1 MSAQQSGSAT
11 VFGRLERRGVL
22 LGLSAAQLVVVGV
35 AATVAVTAVYSAGS
49 GGLLVSAPLWVV
61 LLVVGTVTVGG
72 RPLVGWLPLVAVWRG
87 RQLLGATSVARST
100 STRVEPQPR
109 TIALPG
115 GAGHLELVE
124 EPALGGVLVVDRR
137 AGTATAL
144 LAVNAS
150 GFLLGDSSVQE
161 HKVGAWGRVLA
172 GVCQQSTIVRIQI
185 LVRTVPGGLTP
196 ARQWWREH
204 RGASR
209 SPIADAVSAMLDDK
223 FVSAHRRETLLAVA
237 ARLPRG
243 YRGGHRER
251 LQPVVAQFDAV
262 ASSLRAADLNPS
274 GWLDTARLAEVLTS
288 AYDPAAAARREGL
301 PARSMPPADGVH
313 ERWASIVVGTEF
325 HATYWVS
332 EWPRTATHPGF
343 LQPLLLGDIGARVLS
358 VIAEPLPT
366 VRALREIRRAKV
378 EHAADAAQ
386 RERIGQIEDEATR
399 AEVADLQRREAEL
412 VAGHGDLRFTGLVT
426 VSAGSEVQLEDRCV
440 ALETAAAQAMCE
452 VRRLVGQQGV
462 AFLAGALPLARG
474 VL

>member
-1 MSAQQSGSAT
+1 MSAPQSGSTT

-35 AATVAVTAVYSAGS
+35 AAAVAVAAVYSAGS

-72 RPLVGWLPLVAVWRG
+72 RPLVGWLPLMTAWRG
-87 RQLLGATSVARST
+87 RRLLGTTSVARST
-100 STRVEPQPR
+100 RVEHQPR
-109 TIALPG
+109 ALTLPG
-115 GAGHLELVE
+115 VAGRLELVE

-150 GFLLGDSSVQE
+150 GFLLDDGSVQE

-172 GVCQQSTIVRIQI
+172 GVCQQSTIVRVQI
-185 LVRTVPGGLTP
+185 LVRTVPGGLSR

-204 RGASR
+204 RGATGSR
-209 SPIADAVSAMLDDK
+209 IAEAVSAMLDDG
-223 FVSAHRRETLLAVA
+223 FVSAHRRETLLVVA

-243 YRGGHRER
+243 YRGGHLER
-251 LQPVVAQFDAV
+251 LQAVVAQLDAV

-301 PARSMPPADGVH
+301 PARPMPPADGVN
-313 ERWASIVVGTEF
+313 ERWASIIIGTAF

-332 EWPRTATHPGF
+332 EWPRSAAHPGF
-343 LQPLLLGDIGARVLS
+343 LQPLLLGDTGTRVLS

-366 VRALREIRRAKV
+366 ARALREIRKAKV

-386 RERIGQIEDEATR
+386 RQRIGQIEDEATR

-426 VSAGSEVQLEDRCV
+426 VSAGSETQLQDRCV

>member
-1 MSAQQSGSAT
+1 MSASQSGSAT

-22 LGLSAAQLVVVGV
+22 HGLSAAQLVVVGV
-35 AATVAVTAVYSAGS
+35 AAAVAVTSVYSAGS

-87 RQLLGATSVARST
+87 RQLLGATSVARSI
-100 STRVEPQPR
+100 RVEHQPG
-109 TIALPG
+109 TLTLPG
-115 GAGHLELVE
+115 VAGRLELVE

-137 AGTATAL
+137 AGTAAAL

-150 GFLLGDSSVQE
+150 GLLLDDGSVQE
-161 HKVGAWGRVLA
+161 HKVAAWGRVLA
-172 GVCQQSTIVRIQI
+172 GVCQQSTIVRVQI

-209 SPIADAVSAMLDDK
+209 SPIADAVSAMLDEG
-223 FVSAHRRETLLAVA
+223 FVAAHRRETLLAVA

-243 YRGGHRER
+243 YQGGHRER
-251 LQPVVAQFDAV
+251 LPAVVAQLEAV
-262 ASSLRAADLNPS
+262 ASSLRATDLNPS
-274 GWLDTARLAEVLTS
+274 GWLDTDRLAEVLTS
-288 AYDPAAAARREGL
+288 AYDPPVAARREGL
-301 PARSMPPADGVH
+301 PTWSMWPADGVN
-313 ERWASIVVGTEF
+313 ERWASLVIGTGF

-332 EWPRTATHPGF
+332 EWPRSGTHPGF
-343 LQPLLLGDIGARVLS
+343 LQPLLLGDTGTRVLS

-366 VRALREIRRAKV
+366 ARALREIRKAKV

-386 RERIGQIEDEATR
+386 RQRIGQIEDEATR

-426 VSAGSEVQLEDRCV
+426 VSAGSEAQLEDRCV

>member
-1 MSAQQSGSAT
+1 MPQSESTT
-11 VFGRLERRGVL
+11 VFGRLERRGIL

-35 AATVAVTAVYSAGS
+35 ATAVAVAALYSAGS

-72 RPLVGWLPLVAVWRG
+72 RPLVGWLPLITAWRSRHLFG
-87 RQLLGATSVARST
+87 TTCVARST
-100 STRVEPQPR
+100 RVEHQPR
-109 TIALPG
+109 TLTLPG
-115 GAGHLELVE
+115 VAGHLELVE

-150 GFLLGDSSVQE
+150 GFLLDDGSVQE

-172 GVCQQSTIVRIQI
+172 GVGQQSTIVRVQI

-204 RGASR
+204 RGTSR
-209 SPIADAVSAMLDDK
+209 SPIADAVSAMLDDG
-223 FVSAHRRETLLAVA
+223 FVSVHRRETLLAVA

-243 YRGGHRER
+243 YRGKHRER
-251 LQPVVAQFDAV
+251 LQAVVAQFDAV

-274 GWLDTARLAEVLTS
+274 GWLDTARLAEILAS

-301 PARSMPPADGVH
+301 PAWPMPPADGIK
-313 ERWASIVVGTEF
+313 ERWASLVVGTAF
-325 HATYWVS
+325 QATYWVS
-332 EWPRTATHPGF
+332 EWPRSATHPGF
-343 LQPLLLGDIGARVLS
+343 LQPLLLGDTGTRVLS

-366 VRALREIRRAKV
+366 ARALREIRKARV

-386 RERIGQIEDEATR
+386 RQRIGQIEDEATR

-426 VSAGSEVQLEDRCV
+426 VSAGSEAQLEDRCV

-452 VRRLVGQQGV
+452 IRRLVGQQGV
-462 AFLAGALPLARG
+462 AFLAAALPLARG